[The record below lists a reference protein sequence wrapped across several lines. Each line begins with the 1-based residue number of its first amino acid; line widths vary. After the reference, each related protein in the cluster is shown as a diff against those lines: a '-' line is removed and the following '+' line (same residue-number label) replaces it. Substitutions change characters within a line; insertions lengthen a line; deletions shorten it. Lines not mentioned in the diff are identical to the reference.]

1 MYVLPFFIKPG
12 KHQYMIKYKNTK
24 ERNQK
29 KALKK
34 LENNLKAGREE
45 NLQAPQPEIFIYEC
59 EAIQR
64 EEAVP
69 EFAKPMHAT
78 IV

>member
-1 MYVLPFFIKPG
+1 
-12 KHQYMIKYKNTK
+12 MIKYKNTK

-34 LENNLKAGREE
+34 LENNLKAGKEE

-59 EAIQR
+59 EAI
-64 EEAVP
+64 
-69 EFAKPMHAT
+69 
-78 IV
+78 